1 MDDVEAA
8 AVANGI
14 PDGFG
19 VHVEGVAQGL
29 GQLFCVFKTQIGYQV
44 GVHGCPGHAVYSAGQ
59 RPTNQVRHAQCIQ
72 RLNH

>member
-8 AVANGI
+8 VVADGV

-44 GVHGCPGHAVYSAGQ
+44 GVQGRSRHTVYSAGQ
-59 RPTNQVRHAQCIQ
+59 
-72 RLNH
+72 